1 MNYLIISGLLLILIL
16 ISLKTK
22 KYNQIELK
30 FTNKQVKKYESLLNI
45 LGKET
50 YTETEIIKFLKVL
63 LGNLL

>member
-30 FTNKQVKKYESLLNI
+30 FTNKMLKKYESLLNI
-45 LGKET
+45 LGKKLILKLK
-50 YTETEIIKFLKVL
+50 IIKFLKVL